1 MSLPPSRR
9 EVEPETIMLE
19 PPQDPEVFA
28 WYIKNYGL
36 EATCSSITA
45 SLFSSPGET
54 RPHLPGRLTAAK
66 MAIDV
71 RTKRADDPA
80 DRGDGYRV
88 LIDHIWPLG
97 AHGNRRDSMS
107 GLATWRL
114 VTNCAAGSPTIA
126 LALGSSVPAI
136 EMS

>member
-1 MSLPPSRR
+1 MSLPPSCP

-19 PPQDPEVFA
+19 AAARSRGVRLVPQELRTGGHLFVDHSQFVQLA
-28 WYIKNYGL
+28 WGN
-36 EATCSSITA
+36 A
-45 SLFSSPGET
+45 SSPT
-54 RPHLPGRLTAAK
+54 R
-66 MAIDV
+66 AIDGGNDGH
-71 RTKRADDPA
+71 RRATKRADDPA
-80 DRGDGYRV
+80 DRGDGYGV

-126 LALGSSVPAI
+126 LALGVPYPL
-136 EMS
+136 SR